1 MSPEEL
7 IDHAK
12 REGAL
17 LDGHFLLSSGL
28 HSPSYFQCARLLA
41 QPELGS
47 ELGDALAEKIRP
59 RSVDFVIAPALGGI
73 LVAHEVARALGVRAL
88 FAERDPASGI
98 LTLRRGFA
106 IEPGETAV
114 VVEDVVTTGRS
125 LRETAEVVEA
135 RGGKVIATGALVD
148 RGGGRKGTAG
158 TPFFALARLDFPT
171 YEPADCPLCRAGST
185 AIKPGS
191 RPRPAPDK
199 PDSMSG

>member
-17 LDGHFLLSSGL
+17 LEGHFLLSSGL

-41 QPELGS
+41 RPELAS
-47 ELGDALAEKIRP
+47 KLGGALAETIGP
-59 RSVDFVIAPALGGI
+59 RSADFVIAPALGGM

-88 FAERDPASGI
+88 FAERDPASGS

-148 RGGGRKGTAG
+148 RGGRRRGTVDA
-158 TPFFALARLDFPT
+158 PFFALARLDFPT

-191 RPRPAPDK
+191 RPRPA
-199 PDSMSG
+199 GA

>member
-17 LDGHFLLSSGL
+17 LEGHFLLSSGL

-41 QPELGS
+41 QPQLASKLG
-47 ELGDALAEKIRP
+47 GALAETIGP
-59 RSVDFVIAPALGGI
+59 RSADFVIAPALGGV

-88 FAERDPASGI
+88 FAERDPVSGS

-125 LRETAEVVEA
+125 LLETAEVVEA
-135 RGGKVIATGALVD
+135 HGGKVIATGALVD
-148 RGGGRKGTAG
+148 RGGRRRGTVDA
-158 TPFFALARLDFPT
+158 PFFALARLDFPT

-191 RPRPAPDK
+191 RPRPA
-199 PDSMSG
+199 GA